1 MKGSMELDI
10 MRMKIMDQRRVSA
23 KRGKVRL
30 RYSVLIL
37 VGLGVLG
44 AGWLWADGG
53 SYVLNW
59 FAMDSGG
66 ENLSGGAYTLRGTL
80 GQPEASGGGLLT
92 GDGYTVEGG
101 FWSASD
107 SRMTVYL
114 PLIRK

>member
-1 MKGSMELDI
+1 MGQQRENTNKGN
-10 MRMKIMDQRRVSA
+10 
-23 KRGKVRL
+23 VRF
-30 RYSVLIL
+30 RYMVLVII
-37 VGLGVLG
+37 GLGVLG
-44 AGWLWADGG
+44 AGWLGADGG

-80 GQPEASGGGLLT
+80 GQPEASAGGLLT